1 MLLQDIVKG
10 FREVATA
17 SVADAVDKLAG
28 KRGYMDHPIKPRIND
43 KRVVGPA
50 VTVLEGP
57 TTEFVPPQHALDLI
71 DSTAP
76 GSVMVIGIAGEA
88 DVAVWGGLMTAG
100 AYARGFEGAILD
112 GGVRDITEI
121 RRDYDFPV
129 FSRSASPGTTLGRFK
144 TLGSNIPVVCG
155 GITVNPGDIIVAD
168 IDGVVVVP
176 QALAEE
182 VLKMSQ
188 EIDKRELEQ
197 AKLIVQA
204 RSLKEGLAKYGRI

>member
-1 MLLQDIVKG
+1 MKLQDIVKG

-57 TTEFVPPQHALDLI
+57 TTAFLPPQHALDLI
-71 DSTAP
+71 DSVAP
-76 GSVMVIGIAGEA
+76 GSVMVIGINGEA

-100 AYARGFEGAILD
+100 AYARKLEGAVLD

-155 GITVNPGDIIVAD
+155 GIEVNPGDIIVAD

-176 QALAEE
+176 KALAAE

>member
-57 TTEFVPPQHALDLI
+57 TTEFLPPQHALDLI
-71 DSTAP
+71 DAAAP
-76 GSVMVIGIAGEA
+76 GSVMVIAINGEA
-88 DVAVWGGLMTAG
+88 DVAIWGGLMTAG
-100 AYARGFEGAILD
+100 AFARGFEGAVLD

-155 GITVNPGDIIVAD
+155 GIVVNPGDIIVAD

-176 QALAEE
+176 QALAAE
-182 VLKMSQ
+182 VLKMAQ